1 MCTCSSSCYVCSYV
15 YVLLIFNKLTMF
27 IVSLGNKQAIA
38 VGANSTDG
46 TALDVS
52 AQIRLFRR
60 KFETLALSCLSELE
74 ETHLGLRRFHT
85 SLMPLPASI
94 KLEHTAFLKENL
106 LTFLKAEGLEEIFM
120 HLNLYW
126 NFIDYSLLDYIVDR
140 FCSDKLK
147 KHMSEYKSDL
157 GQFRRVTTIG
167 EMIRSWPGRVEPP
180 PSFTEF
186 TSTLDHDASTF
197 TLEELEELRMKI
209 CREFTL
215 SSFILMFRG
224 VVEGSLV
231 ITWVVPFSIVAELR
245 QNLLEKARSK
255 CPFFEENAIMS
266 VSIDGECVSVFGPQT
281 STPVSQSPNTSYS
294 HSKVKKGYR

>member
-1 MCTCSSSCYVCSYV
+1 MLSMS
-15 YVLLIFNKLTMF
+15 
-27 IVSLGNKQAIA
+27 IVSIGNKHTKVA
-38 VGANSTDG
+38 GANST
-46 TALDVS
+46 DVS
-52 AQIRLFRR
+52 AQIRLFMR

-74 ETHLGLRRFHT
+74 ETQLGLRKFRT
-85 SLMPLPASI
+85 SLMLLPATI

-106 LTFLKAEGLEEIFM
+106 PTFLRAESLEEIFM

-126 NFIDYSLLDYIVDR
+126 NFIDYSLLDYIIDR

-147 KHMSEYKSDL
+147 KDMSEYKSDL

-167 EMIRSWPGRVEPP
+167 EMIHSWPGRIEPP

-186 TSTLDHDASTF
+186 TSTLDRDASTF

-209 CREFTL
+209 CSEFTL
-215 SSFILMFRG
+215 SSFILMFRS

-231 ITWVVPFSIVAELR
+231 ITWVVPSSIVVELR
-245 QNLLEKARSK
+245 QNLLEKARSRSS
-255 CPFFEENAIMS
+255 FFEENAIVS

-281 STPVSQSPNTSYS
+281 STPLSQTPNTSFS
-294 HSKVKKGYR
+294 NSKVKKGYR